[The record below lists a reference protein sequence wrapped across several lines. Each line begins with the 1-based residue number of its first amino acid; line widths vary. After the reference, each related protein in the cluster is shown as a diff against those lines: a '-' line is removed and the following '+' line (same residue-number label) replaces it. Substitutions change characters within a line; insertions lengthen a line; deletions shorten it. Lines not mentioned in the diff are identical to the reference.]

1 MYCNGRKSEKD
12 MERKLILASG
22 SPRRIELMKRLADA
36 YDVITADIDE
46 SPVCGEKPD
55 ELVYRLSFLKARKVF
70 EETAD
75 CGPRIVIGAD
85 TVVAL
90 GDQVL
95 GKPADA
101 SDARR
106 MLRALS
112 GSCHHVYTG
121 VAILWDDPGAEE
133 SIGRERLVEASEVEF
148 YPVTEEEIDRY
159 IASGEPFG
167 KAGAYAIQLMGGLF
181 VRSIRGDYSNI
192 VGFPVSRIYHTM
204 RHRGLIGDFPV
215 EEL

>member
-167 KAGAYAIQLMGGLF
+167 KAGAYGIQGPAALF
-181 VRSIRGDYSNI
+181 VEGIVGDYNNI
-192 VGFPVSRIYHTM
+192 FGLPAAHVM
-204 RHRGLIGDFPV
+204 REVKALLG
-215 EEL
+215 E